1 MAFSPTVL
9 LRFAI
14 IRPRNQAERIIGAHC
29 FPAWAGANRR
39 ASKMAL
45 PQCLALGS
53 ANAGIGGA
61 ISIAVYSSGRPRCR
75 ARGRPLFRP
84 GIGTQSHVSGELF
97 KMMTGTK
104 IIHMPYRGGAPV
116 MTDLLGGQV
125 QLYFGAIVS
134 SIEHIRSGRL
144 RALGV
149 TSAGRS
155 QALPDVPAIGEF
167 VAGYE
172 ASSVYGLGAPKS
184 TPAGI
189 VDQLNVA
196 VNAGLADAKMKA
208 RLADLGCTVL
218 AGTPADFGKLIA
230 DETEKWGKVAKLAG
244 IKLG

>member
-1 MAFSPTVL
+1 
-9 LRFAI
+9 
-14 IRPRNQAERIIGAHC
+14 
-29 FPAWAGANRR
+29 
-39 ASKMAL
+39 
-45 PQCLALGS
+45 
-53 ANAGIGGA
+53 
-61 ISIAVYSSGRPRCR
+61 
-75 ARGRPLFRP
+75 
-84 GIGTQSHVSGELF
+84 
-97 KMMTGTK
+97 MMTGTK